1 MLSDRSPLRLLTVMR
16 HQALVLN
23 YRVRLLWR
31 GRNVTRREWVPYLF
45 RIFGMRFAEAA
56 PHEAARRGSSGCASL
71 AADHGRCRGSVPCPP
86 PLQKAVIA
94 TNSSDQR

>member
-16 HQALVLN
+16 HHALVLN

-31 GRNVTRREWVPYLF
+31 GRNVTRRESVPYLF

-56 PHEAARRGSSGCASL
+56 PHEAARRGIEWLREPCRRPRQMPRFCALSTP
-71 AADHGRCRGSVPCPP
+71 AARSRDRN
-86 PLQKAVIA
+86 Q
-94 TNSSDQR
+94 